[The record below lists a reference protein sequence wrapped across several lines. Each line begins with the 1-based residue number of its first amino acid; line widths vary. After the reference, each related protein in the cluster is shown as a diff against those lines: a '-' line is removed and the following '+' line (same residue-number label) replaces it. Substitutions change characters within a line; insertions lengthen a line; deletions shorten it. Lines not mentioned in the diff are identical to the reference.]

1 MRNSRLL
8 QLAIGF
14 GFAVAVAAP
23 SAWAAGDK
31 SGESADVSKFK
42 DQIQKETNLS
52 ESDISAIEPQL
63 NEFAQR
69 DADPGKVSELA
80 KTAVDNN
87 CTGPCLS
94 DVLSSMSNAMT
105 QGLSEDD
112 AQDMVSTALRDQVQA
127 RGGQI
132 SDPSE
137 LGSQVRASVDAQLAG
152 RPGAEAPGTT
162 GGMSGGADTGA
173 TGGTTGGMS
182 GQSDAT
188 SGTTGGSAGG
198 SRGY

>member
-1 MRNSRLL
+1 MRKSRLL
-8 QLAIGF
+8 QLAVAF

-23 SAWAAGDK
+23 SAWAAGEK
-31 SGESADVSKFK
+31 SGGQSADVSKFR

-52 ESDISAIEPQL
+52 QSDISAIEPQL

-69 DADPGKVSELA
+69 NADPGKVSALA

-87 CTGPCLS
+87 CTGPCLR
-94 DVLSSMSNAMT
+94 DVLASMSNAMT
-105 QGLSEDD
+105 KGLSDDD
-112 AQDMVSTALRDQVQA
+112 AHDMVSTALRDQVQA

-162 GGMSGGADTGA
+162 GGPDT
-173 TGGTTGGMS
+173 GTTGGMS

-188 SGTTGGSAGG
+188 SGTTGGASGG

>member
-1 MRNSRLL
+1 MGNSRLL
-8 QLAIGF
+8 QTAIAL

-23 SAWAAGDK
+23 SAWAAGEK
-31 SGESADVSKFK
+31 SGESADISKFR
-42 DQIQKETNLS
+42 DSIQKETNLS
-52 ESDISAIEPQL
+52 QSDISAIEPQL

-69 DADPGKVSELA
+69 NADPDKVTELTKA
-80 KTAVDNN
+80 AVDNN
-87 CTGPCLS
+87 CTGPCLR

-105 QGLSEDD
+105 KGLSDDD

-162 GGMSGGADTGA
+162 GGADT
-173 TGGTTGGMS
+173 GTTGGMS

-188 SGTTGGSAGG
+188 SGTTGGASGG

>member
-8 QLAIGF
+8 QLAIA
-14 GFAVAVAAP
+14 FAFAVAAP
-23 SAWAAGDK
+23 SAWAAGNN
-31 SGESADVSKFK
+31 GESADVSKFK
-42 DQIQKETNLS
+42 DQIQKDTNLS
-52 ESDISAIEPQL
+52 QSDISAIEPQL

-69 DADPGKVSELA
+69 NADPGKVSELA

-87 CTGPCLS
+87 CTGPCLN

-105 QGLSEDD
+105 KGLSEDD

-162 GGMSGGADTGA
+162 DGMSGGMSGGADTG
-173 TGGTTGGMS
+173 TSGGETAGGMS
-182 GQSDAT
+182 GQSGT
-188 SGTTGGSAGG
+188 SG
-198 SRGY
+198 GY

>member
-1 MRNSRLL
+1 MRKSRLL
-8 QLAIGF
+8 QLAVAF

-23 SAWAAGDK
+23 SAWAAGEK
-31 SGESADVSKFK
+31 SGGQSADVSKFR

-52 ESDISAIEPQL
+52 QSDISAIEPQL

-69 DADPGKVSELA
+69 NADPDKVSALA

-87 CTGPCLS
+87 CTGPCLR

-105 QGLSEDD
+105 KGLSDDD
-112 AQDMVSTALRDQVQA
+112 AHDMVSTALRDQVQA

-137 LGSQVRASVDAQLAG
+137 LGSQVRASVDAQLSG

-162 GGMSGGADTGA
+162 GGMSG
-173 TGGTTGGMS
+173 
-182 GQSDAT
+182 QSDAT
-188 SGTTGGSAGG
+188 SGAAGG
-198 SRGY
+198 ASGGARGY

>member
-1 MRNSRLL
+1 MGNSRLL
-8 QLAIGF
+8 QTAIAL

-23 SAWAAGDK
+23 SAWAAGEK
-31 SGESADVSKFK
+31 SGESADISKFR
-42 DQIQKETNLS
+42 DSIQKETNLS
-52 ESDISAIEPQL
+52 QSDISAIEPQL

-69 DADPGKVSELA
+69 NADPDKVTELTKA
-80 KTAVDNN
+80 AVDNN
-87 CTGPCLS
+87 CTGPCLR

-105 QGLSEDD
+105 KGLSDDD

-162 GGMSGGADTGA
+162 GGMSG
-173 TGGTTGGMS
+173 
-182 GQSDAT
+182 QSDAT
-188 SGTTGGSAGG
+188 SGTTGGASGG